1 MATAQRGTTLL
12 ETMVAMAVTLVA
24 AVGTLSMNVQH
35 LRMNGEARRVTEAT
49 AIARDLVE
57 NISTW
62 PYGDARLANTQSG
75 NDGDIADDAFK
86 FERAVTSTDYDHA
99 EADLTAGGASWTGL
113 PTPAVAP
120 KGFERYWNVAYPDD
134 AESNSIPDAV
144 RVAVIV
150 RWQVGSGWR
159 RVVLLTTKVNPG
171 EAQ

>member
-12 ETMVAMAVTLVA
+12 ETMIAMAVMLVA
-24 AVGTLSMNVQH
+24 TVGTLSMNVQH

-86 FERAVTSTDYDHA
+86 FEGAVTSSDYDHA

-113 PTPAVAP
+113 PSRA
-120 KGFERYWNVAYPDD
+120 GFERYWNVAYPDD
-134 AESNSIPDAV
+134 ADLNGTPDAV

-150 RWQVGSGWR
+150 RWQVGGGWR